1 MAINFQAVLDARV
14 TQMLKSD
21 SEKAM
26 EKTLVAEFDDVILA
40 RVKMH
45 QDAIKEL
52 KADATAGNTH
62 ESAIAFHERRLQ
74 YYMS

>member
-1 MAINFQAVLDARV
+1 MAVNFQAVLDARV
-14 TQMLKSD
+14 SQMLKSD

-40 RVKMH
+40 RVQMH
-45 QDAIKEL
+45 SETIAAL
-52 KADATAGNTH
+52 KA
-62 ESAIAFHERRLQ
+62 ESDGSNVNSAAIMFHERRLA

>member
-14 TQMLKSD
+14 AQMLKTD

-26 EKTLVAEFDDVILA
+26 EKTLVAEFDDVILN
-40 RVKMH
+40 RVNMH
-45 QDAIKEL
+45 QEAIKDL
-52 KADATAGNTH
+52 QANAGDKAVNAA
-62 ESAIAFHERRLQ
+62 AIAFHERRLA

>member
-14 TQMLKSD
+14 AQMLKSD

-26 EKTLVAEFDDVILA
+26 EKTLVAEFDDIVLS
-40 RVKMH
+40 RVQMH
-45 QDAIKEL
+45 QEAIEEL
-52 KADATAGNTH
+52 KAKPNGNTINAA
-62 ESAIAFHERRLQ
+62 AIAFHERRLA

>member
-14 TQMLKSD
+14 AQMLKSD

-26 EKTLVAEFDDVILA
+26 EKTLVAEFDDVVLA
-40 RVKMH
+40 RVEMH
-45 QDAIKEL
+45 QEAIAKL
-52 KADATAGNTH
+52 KADTNGSAIHNA
-62 ESAIAFHERRLQ
+62 AIAFHERRLA

>member
-14 TQMLKSD
+14 AQMLKTD

-26 EKTLVAEFDDVILA
+26 EKTLVAEFDDVILN
-40 RVKMH
+40 RVTMH
-45 QDAIKEL
+45 QEAIATL
-52 KADATAGNTH
+52 KQEANGSSIHAA
-62 ESAIAFHERRLQ
+62 AIAFHERRLA

>member
-14 TQMLKSD
+14 AQMLKSD

-26 EKTLVAEFDDVILA
+26 EKTLVAEFDDVVLA
-40 RVKMH
+40 RVNMH
-45 QDAIKEL
+45 QEAIADL
-52 KADATAGNTH
+52 KAQPDGSNVNSA
-62 ESAIAFHERRLQ
+62 AIAFHERRLA

>member
-14 TQMLKSD
+14 AQMLKTD

-26 EKTLVAEFDDVILA
+26 EKTLVAEFDDVILK
-40 RVKMH
+40 RVSMH
-45 QDAIKEL
+45 QEAIVEL
-52 KADATAGNTH
+52 KAQSNGPSINSA
-62 ESAIAFHERRLQ
+62 AIAFHERRLA

>member
-14 TQMLKSD
+14 AQMLKSD

-26 EKTLVAEFDDVILA
+26 EKTLVAEFDDVVLS
-40 RVKMH
+40 RVEMH
-45 QDAIKEL
+45 QEAIAKL
-52 KADATAGNTH
+52 KADSNGSSIHAA
-62 ESAIAFHERRLQ
+62 AIAFHERRLA

>member
-14 TQMLKSD
+14 AQMLKSD

-26 EKTLVAEFDDVILA
+26 EKTLVAEFDDVVLS
-40 RVKMH
+40 RVSMH
-45 QDAIKEL
+45 QQAIEEL
-52 KADATAGNTH
+52 QAKPDGANKHAA
-62 ESAIAFHERRLQ
+62 AIAFHERRLQ

>member
-14 TQMLKSD
+14 AQMLKSD

-26 EKTLVAEFDDVILA
+26 EKTLVAEFDDVILK
-40 RVKMH
+40 RVNYHRSEIADLKL
-45 QDAIKEL
+45 DLNGSEINAAAI
-52 KADATAGNTH
+52 
-62 ESAIAFHERRLQ
+62 SFHERRLA